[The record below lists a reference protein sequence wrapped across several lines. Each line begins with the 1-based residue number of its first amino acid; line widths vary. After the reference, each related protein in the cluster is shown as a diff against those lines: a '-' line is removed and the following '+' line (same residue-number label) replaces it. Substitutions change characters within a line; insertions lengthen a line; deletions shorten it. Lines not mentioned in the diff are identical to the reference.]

1 LTLQRLRSSLPRLLP
16 LLAVVA
22 LAILVAACAGPAG
35 SPGSSGGSVAPAV
48 TPTPAAALPLTPVHP
63 GDPFSLIAWLFTPL
77 FQIFFILLVVL
88 DKVTGNI
95 AIAIILMTIIIRIV
109 LIPIFRRQTVSTKRT
124 QMLAPEVKEIQRR
137 FKGDRLKQQE
147 AQRQL
152 YAERGI
158 NPASG
163 CLPAILQIFLLIPMY
178 QVFSQGLT
186 NFNPQPMLDI
196 FGVRLIDLGCDAV
209 AQVNAAGHVL
219 NPCLNP
225 VAFGV
230 DWGRP
235 EVIIGT
241 AGSMLSGLSL
251 LAVIS
256 SLFQLVQSRMT
267 LPLHDPAMADD
278 PQYKVQRQMAYIFPF
293 ISLIYGSFLPA
304 GLFLYWITSTIFS
317 IIQQYLIIGWGG
329 MFPLFGWKPGFAE
342 GHTPRFPVIMPPPV
356 DPKTRPPTSPLGGG
370 SGRAAQAD
378 KTIRHKERGRQGRRG
393 RRR

>member
-1 LTLQRLRSSLPRLLP
+1 MTLPRLRSSLLP
-16 LLAVVA
+16 LLL
-22 LAILVAACAGPAG
+22 LAGLVILLAACAGPSG
-35 SPGSSGGSVAPAV
+35 SPGASGAAATTLP
-48 TPTPAAALPLTPVHP
+48 PAAIPLTPVQP
-63 GDPFSLIAWLFTPL
+63 TEPFSFLSWLFTPI
-77 FQIFFILLVVL
+77 FQAFFILLVVL
-88 DKVTGNI
+88 DRLTSNI

-109 LIPIFRRQTVSTKRT
+109 MIPVFRRQMVSTKRT
-124 QMLAPEVKEIQRR
+124 QMLAPEVREIQRR
-137 FKGDRLKQQE
+137 FKGDRIKQQE

-152 YAERGI
+152 YAERGV
-158 NPASG
+158 NPVSG
-163 CLPAILQIFLLIPMY
+163 CLPALLQIFLLIPMY
-178 QVFSQGLT
+178 SVFSSGLQ
-186 NFNPQPMLDI
+186 NFNPQAMLEV
-196 FGVRLIDLGCDAV
+196 FGFRILDLGCA
-209 AQVNAAGHVL
+209 ATPIVNAAGHVL

-230 DWGRP
+230 NWGVP

-267 LPLHDPAMADD
+267 LPAHDPAMADD
-278 PQYKVQRQMAYIFPF
+278 PNYRIQRQMAYIFPF

-329 MFPLFGWKPGFAE
+329 MFPLFGWRPSFAVD
-342 GHTPRFPVIMPPPV
+342 HSPRFPVVLPPPV
-356 DPKTRPPTSPLGGG
+356 DPKTRPPKSPLGGAA
-370 SGRAAQAD
+370 GRAAEVD

>member
-1 LTLQRLRSSLPRLLP
+1 MTLPRLRSSLGRLLP
-16 LLAVVA
+16 ILALVAVA
-22 LAILVAACAGPAG
+22 LVVAACAGGPTG
-35 SPGSSGGSVAPAV
+35 SPGASGAAA
-48 TPTPAAALPLTPVHP
+48 TPTHPAAIPLAPVHP

-88 DKVTGNI
+88 EQLTHNI
-95 AIAIILMTIIIRIV
+95 AIAIILMTIIIRII

-152 YAERGI
+152 YGERGI
-158 NPASG
+158 NPAAG
-163 CLPAILQIFLLIPMY
+163 CLPAVLQIFLLIPMY

-186 NFNPQPMLDI
+186 NFNPQAMLDV
-196 FGVRLIDLGCDAV
+196 FGFRIIDLGCSATPIIDPVTQAIKS
-209 AQVNAAGHVL
+209 
-219 NPCLNP
+219 CLNP
-225 VAFGV
+225 IAFGF

-267 LPLHDPAMADD
+267 LPPHDPAMADD
-278 PQYKVQRQMAYIFPF
+278 PQYKIQRQMAYIFPF

-304 GLFLYWITSTIFS
+304 GLFLYWITSTVFS
-317 IIQQYLIIGWGG
+317 VIQQYLIIGWGG
-329 MFPLFGWKPGFAE
+329 MFPLFGWTPGFAQ
-342 GHTPRFPVIMPPPV
+342 GHAPRFPVTMPPPV
-356 DPKTRPPTSPLGGG
+356 DPKTRPPSSPLGGTA
-370 SGRAAQAD
+370 GRAAQAD

>member
-1 LTLQRLRSSLPRLLP
+1 VTLRRLRSSLVRLVP
-16 LLAVVA
+16 LLAIVAVA
-22 LAILVAACAGPAG
+22 LLVAACAGGPAG
-35 SPGSSGGSVAPAV
+35 SPGASGGPAV
-48 TPTPAAALPLTPVHP
+48 TPTPQAAIPLAPVHP
-63 GDPFSLIAWLFTPL
+63 TEPFSFLAWLFTPI
-77 FQIFFILLVVL
+77 FQAFFILLVVL
-88 DKVTGNI
+88 DKLTGNI

-137 FKGDRLKQQE
+137 FKGDRVKQQE

-158 NPASG
+158 NPVAG
-163 CLPAILQIFLLIPMY
+163 CLPAILQVFLLIPMY

-186 NFNPQPMLDI
+186 NFDPQAMLDL
-196 FGVRLIDLGCDAV
+196 FGFRIIDLQCA
-209 AQVNAAGHVL
+209 AAPIVNAAGHVL

-225 VAFGV
+225 SAFGI
-230 DWGRP
+230 DWGLP

-241 AGSMLSGLSL
+241 TGSMLSGLSL

-267 LPLHDPAMADD
+267 LPAHDPAMADD
-278 PQYKVQRQMAYIFPF
+278 PQYKIQRQMAYIFPF

-317 IIQQYLIIGWGG
+317 IVQQYLIIGWGG
-329 MFPLFGWKPGFAE
+329 MFPLFGWSPGFAQ
-342 GHTPRFPVIMPPPV
+342 GHAPRFPVTMPPPV
-356 DPKTRPPTSPLGGG
+356 DPKTRPATSPLGG
-370 SGRAAQAD
+370 SAGRVAQAD
-378 KTIRHKERGRQGRRG
+378 RTIRHKERGRQGRRG

>member
-1 LTLQRLRSSLPRLLP
+1 VTLPRLRSSLARLLP
-16 LLAVVA
+16 LLAIVAVA
-22 LAILVAACAGPAG
+22 LVVAACAGGPAG
-35 SPGSSGGSVAPAV
+35 SPGASGGPAV
-48 TPTPAAALPLTPVHP
+48 TPTPAAAIPLAPVKLTDPLSFLPWV
-63 GDPFSLIAWLFTPL
+63 FTPI

-95 AIAIILMTIIIRIV
+95 AIAIVLMTIIIRII
-109 LIPIFRRQTVSTKRT
+109 LIPIFRRQTVSTRRT

-158 NPASG
+158 NPAAG
-163 CLPAILQIFLLIPMY
+163 CLPAVLQIFLLIPMY
-178 QVFSQGLT
+178 QVFSQGLQ
-186 NFNPQPMLDI
+186 NFNPQAMLDV
-196 FGVRLIDLGCDAV
+196 FGFQIIDLACNATPV
-209 AQVNAAGHVL
+209 VNAAGHVL

-225 VAFGV
+225 SAFGV
-230 DWGRP
+230 NWGVP

-241 AGSMLSGLSL
+241 TGSMLSGLSL

-267 LPLHDPAMADD
+267 LPAHDPAMADD
-278 PQYKVQRQMAYIFPF
+278 PQYKIQRQMAYIFPF

-317 IIQQYLIIGWGG
+317 IVQQYLIIGWGG
-329 MFPLFGWKPGFAE
+329 MFPLFGWTPGFAQ
-342 GHTPRFPVIMPPPV
+342 GHAPRFPVSLPPPV
-356 DPKTRPPTSPLGGG
+356 DPKTRPPTSPLGGTA
-370 SGRAAQAD
+370 GRVAQAD

>member
-1 LTLQRLRSSLPRLLP
+1 LTLPRLRSSLWP
-16 LLAVVA
+16 LLLIAAVV
-22 LAILVAACAGPAG
+22 LLVAACAGPAG
-35 SPGSSGGSVAPAV
+35 GSPGASGAPV
-48 TPTPAAALPLTPVHP
+48 TPTPPAAIPLTPVHP
-63 GDPFSLIAWLFTPL
+63 TEPFSFLAWLFTPI
-77 FQIFFILLVVL
+77 FQAFFVLLVVL
-88 DKVTGNI
+88 DKLTGNI
-95 AIAIILMTIIIRIV
+95 AIAIILMTIIIRIIM
-109 LIPIFRRQTVSTKRT
+109 IPVFRRQTVSTKRT

-137 FKGDRLKQQE
+137 FKGDRIKQQE

-152 YAERGI
+152 YAERGV
-158 NPASG
+158 NPVSG
-163 CLPAILQIFLLIPMY
+163 CLPALLQVFLLIPMY
-178 QVFSQGLT
+178 SVFSQGLQ
-186 NFNPQPMLDI
+186 NFNPQPMMEV
-196 FGVRLIDLGCDAV
+196 FGFRILDLGCDAV

-219 NPCLNP
+219 NPCLDP

-230 DWGRP
+230 NWGVP
-235 EVIIGT
+235 EVILGP

-267 LPLHDPAMADD
+267 LPQHDPAMADD
-278 PQYKVQRQMAYIFPF
+278 PNYRIQRQMAYIFPF

-329 MFPLFGWKPGFAE
+329 MFPLFGWTPGFAK
-342 GHTPRFPVIMPPPV
+342 GHSPRFPVVLPPPV
-356 DPKTRPPTSPLGGG
+356 DPKTRPPTSPLGGTT
-370 SGRAAQAD
+370 GRQAQAD

>member
-1 LTLQRLRSSLPRLLP
+1 VTLRRLRSSLVRLLP
-16 LLAVVA
+16 LLAIVAVA
-22 LAILVAACAGPAG
+22 LLVTACAGTPGG
-35 SPGSSGGSVAPAV
+35 SPGASGGPAA
-48 TPTPAAALPLTPVHP
+48 TPTPPAAIPLTPVHP
-63 GDPFSLIAWLFTPL
+63 TEPLSFLAWIFTPI
-77 FQIFFILLVVL
+77 FQAFFILLVVL

-95 AIAIILMTIIIRIV
+95 VIAIILMTIIIRII
-109 LIPIFRRQTVSTKRT
+109 LIPIFRRQTVSTRRT

-158 NPASG
+158 NPAAG
-163 CLPAILQIFLLIPMY
+163 CLPAVLQIFLLIPMY
-178 QVFSQGLT
+178 QVFSQGLQ
-186 NFNPQPMLDI
+186 NFNPQAMMDI
-196 FGVRLIDLGCDAV
+196 FGFTIMNLNCQAAPVVDAL
-209 AQVNAAGHVL
+209 GHVL
-219 NPCLNP
+219 NPCLDP
-225 VAFGV
+225 KAFGV
-230 DWGRP
+230 DWGVP

-267 LPLHDPAMADD
+267 LPAHDPAMADD
-278 PQYKVQRQMAYIFPF
+278 PQYKIQRQMAYIFPF

-317 IIQQYLIIGWGG
+317 IVQQYLIIGWGG
-329 MFPLFGWKPGFAE
+329 MFPLFGWTPGFAT
-342 GHTPRFPVIMPPPV
+342 GHAPRFPVSLPPPV
-356 DPKTRPPTSPLGGG
+356 DPKTRPATSPLGGTA
-370 SGRAAQAD
+370 GRVAQAD

>member
-1 LTLQRLRSSLPRLLP
+1 VTLRRLRWGFVRLLP
-16 LLAVVA
+16 LLAIIAVA
-22 LAILVAACAGPAG
+22 LVVSACAGPAG
-35 SPGSSGGSVAPAV
+35 GSPGASGVAV
-48 TPTPAAALPLTPVHP
+48 TPTPQAAIPLTPVNP
-63 GDPFSLIAWLFTPL
+63 TEPFSFLAWLFTPI
-77 FQIFFILLVVL
+77 FQAFFILLVVL
-88 DKVTGNI
+88 DKLTGNI
-95 AIAIILMTIIIRIV
+95 AIAIILMTIIIRII
-109 LIPIFRRQTVSTKRT
+109 LIPVFRRQTVSTKRT

-137 FKGDRLKQQE
+137 FKGDRVKQQE

-152 YAERGI
+152 YAERGV
-158 NPASG
+158 NPVSG

-178 QVFSQGLT
+178 SVFSQGLQ
-186 NFNPQPMLDI
+186 NFNPQPMLHV
-196 FGVRLIDLGCDAV
+196 FGFTILDLHCAAAPIV
-209 AQVNAAGHVL
+209 TAAGHVT
-219 NPCLNP
+219 NPCLDP
-225 VAFGV
+225 IAFGV
-230 DWGRP
+230 NWGVP

-267 LPLHDPAMADD
+267 LPPHDPAMADD
-278 PQYKVQRQMAYIFPF
+278 ANYKIQRQMAYIFPF

-329 MFPLFGWKPGFAE
+329 MFPLFGWRPGFAVD
-342 GHTPRFPVIMPPPV
+342 HAPRFPVVLPPPV
-356 DPKTRPPTSPLGGG
+356 DPKTRPPKSPLGGAT
-370 SGRAAQAD
+370 GRAVAVD

>member
-1 LTLQRLRSSLPRLLP
+1 VTFPRLRSSLWP
-16 LLAVVA
+16 LLLIAAVVV
-22 LAILVAACAGPAG
+22 LVAACAGPAG
-35 SPGSSGGSVAPAV
+35 GSPGASGAAAV
-48 TPTPAAALPLTPVHP
+48 TPTPPAAIPLKPVSP
-63 GDPFSLIAWLFTPL
+63 TEPFSFLAWLFTPI
-77 FQIFFILLVVL
+77 FQAFFILLVVL

-95 AIAIILMTIIIRIV
+95 AIAIILMTIIIRIIM
-109 LIPIFRRQTVSTKRT
+109 IPVFRRQTVSTKRT

-137 FKGDRLKQQE
+137 FKGDRVKQQE

-152 YAERGI
+152 YAERGV
-158 NPASG
+158 NPVSG
-163 CLPAILQIFLLIPMY
+163 CLPAILQLFLLIPMY
-178 QVFSQGLT
+178 SVFSSGLQ
-186 NFNPQPMLDI
+186 NFNPQAMLQV
-196 FGVRLIDLGCDAV
+196 FGFTILDLQCA
-209 AQVNAAGHVL
+209 AAPIVNAAGHVT
-219 NPCLNP
+219 NPCLDP

-230 DWGRP
+230 NWGVP

-267 LPLHDPAMADD
+267 LPAHDPAMADD
-278 PQYKVQRQMAYIFPF
+278 ANYKIQRQMAYIFPF

-317 IIQQYLIIGWGG
+317 IVQQYLIIGWGG
-329 MFPLFGWKPGFAE
+329 MFPLFGWTPAFAQ
-342 GHTPRFPVIMPPPV
+342 GHSPRFPVMLPPPV
-356 DPKTRPPTSPLGGG
+356 DPKTRPPKSPLGG
-370 SGRAAQAD
+370 SAGRAAEAD